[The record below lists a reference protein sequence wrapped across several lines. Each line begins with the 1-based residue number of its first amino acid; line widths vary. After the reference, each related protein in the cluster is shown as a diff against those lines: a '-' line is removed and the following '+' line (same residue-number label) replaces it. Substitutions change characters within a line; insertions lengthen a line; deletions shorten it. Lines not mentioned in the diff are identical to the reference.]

1 MIEDLW
7 PHLTSFEEVLEHIEQ
22 LMQEDSDELEA
33 ETTGSEHR
41 MEAIAERARIAEEKA
56 ARRLAR
62 LKAKEERETV
72 KVRSEHLEDHEWLVE

>member
-1 MIEDLW
+1 
-7 PHLTSFEEVLEHIEQ
+7 
-22 LMQEDSDELEA
+22 MQDDSDELET

-62 LKAKEERETV
+62 LKAKEERERV
-72 KVRSEHLEDHEWLVE
+72 HVRSEHLENHEWLVE